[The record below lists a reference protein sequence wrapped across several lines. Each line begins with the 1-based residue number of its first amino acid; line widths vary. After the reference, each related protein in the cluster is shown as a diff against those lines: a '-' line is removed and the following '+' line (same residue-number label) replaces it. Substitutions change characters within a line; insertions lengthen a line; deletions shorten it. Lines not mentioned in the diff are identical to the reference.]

1 VSYQGISG
9 IWFGSDSSAF
19 QEIISMK
26 INKLTIRGCGFA
38 YRELGHGIPWVFIHG
53 FPLDHRMWL
62 PVAERMQTAVR
73 AIVPDLRGF
82 GQSEATPGIVTMADF
97 ADDLAGLLDALRIRQ
112 PAVICGLSMGG
123 YIAFEF
129 WFRHTERV
137 AGLVL
142 CDTRAAADTPE
153 MAQHRQATAER
164 VLQEGPAF
172 LAEAM
177 LPRLLSRVSFQ
188 QQPELA
194 QQLRQQIEGANPA
207 GVAAAA
213 RGMAQRRDM
222 QPVLSQITCPTLV
235 LVGSQDVISPPS
247 EMRAI
252 AHAIPNA
259 HFVEIPDA
267 GHLAPVEN
275 PGLVTAVFLEFL
287 DQVAS
292 PEKE

>member
-1 VSYQGISG
+1 
-9 IWFGSDSSAF
+9 
-19 QEIISMK
+19 MK
-26 INKLTIRGCGFA
+26 INKLTIRGYQYA
-38 YRELGHGIPWVFIHG
+38 YLDLGQGIPWLFIHG
-53 FPLDHRMWL
+53 FPLNHRMWL
-62 PVAERMQTAVR
+62 PVAERMQGAVR

-82 GQSEATPGIVTMADF
+82 GQSEASPGIVTMADF
-97 ADDLAGLLDALRIRQ
+97 ADDLAGLLDALGIRQ
-112 PAVICGLSMGG
+112 PAIICGLSMGG

-129 WFRHTERV
+129 WFRHRERV

-177 LPRLLSRVSFQ
+177 LPRLIGPATFH

-194 QQLRQQIEGANPA
+194 QQLRQQIESANPA

-222 QPVLSQITCPTLV
+222 QPALSQITCPSLV
-235 LVGSQDVISPPS
+235 LVGSQDVISPPA
-247 EMRAI
+247 EMRAM
-252 AHAIPNA
+252 AEAIPKA
-259 HFVEIPDA
+259 RFVEIPDA
-267 GHLAPVEN
+267 GHIAPLEN
-275 PGLVTAVFLEFL
+275 PGLVTAAFLEFL

-292 PEKE
+292 AGEK